1 MFRLRIDIINDLN
14 SDKLIEVC
22 QPTSHVIVRHE
33 LPTGNPHYHAY
44 IATELKENTLRQR
57 IKRIDKD
64 LKSTDYSIKKCNPEM
79 INEYVQYMFNTKH
92 GNKWELI
99 DSLNFDNNLINT
111 LIENAKK
118 VSDDYETSK
127 SKSTRITIWDM
138 AEEVDRLI
146 QDKWQAF
153 GNGRADDFPMETTQ
167 QHNIITEYTDMAI
180 VVLRRHKKPHDEYL
194 LRKLIT
200 TSISNYEFGK
210 SILRSKMIRNFSTL
224 Y

>member
-1 MFRLRIDIINDLN
+1 MFRIRLDIINDLN
-14 SDKLIEVC
+14 ADKLIEVC
-22 QPTSHVIVRHE
+22 QTTSHVIVRHE

-57 IKRIDKD
+57 IKRLDNT
-64 LKSTDYSIKKCNPEM
+64 LKSTDYSIKKCNPEL

-99 DSLNFDNNLINT
+99 DSHNFDNNLIDT

-118 VSDDYETSK
+118 ISEDYVTTK
-127 SKSTRITIWDM
+127 SKSSRITIWDM
-138 AEEVDRLI
+138 AQEVDQLI
-146 QDKWQAF
+146 QDKLHSY
-153 GNGRADDFPMETTQ
+153 GRGRRDDFPEDATNQ
-167 QHNIITEYTDMAI
+167 DIQIEEYTEMAI
-180 VVLRRHKKPHDEYL
+180 FVLRKHKKPHDEYL

-200 TSISNYEFGK
+200 TTISSYDFGK
-210 SILRSKMIRNFSTL
+210 NILKQKMIKNFSTH